1 MQRRTFLK
9 SSSAVA
15 SASAW
20 ACTTRSGP
28 SEGIQRVLLTSADH
42 PLPTI
47 LADSL
52 GATYEILLTSREEVD
67 SAHPFQRSDL
77 SHGESTNRLV
87 AGIDAI
93 VHVAE
98 PLPDEGLH
106 QQIDHLTRRTYN
118 LLWAATNGGVQRVV
132 YLSTLEVMA
141 AYDPNF
147 IVNESWQPLPTLTA
161 PSLPKHL
168 GEYTC
173 REFAR
178 IGKLGKLAVVVL
190 RLGKV
195 VAASEMR
202 GRSFDPMSVAED
214 DVGRL
219 ALQTERDTAFA
230 LSPSQ
235 TGFSARSRTPPPAS
249 RTGQSYT
256 SHPTRKGLALIPSAP
271 TGFSATSRST
281 TGRSVGV
288 VL

>member
-9 SSSAVA
+9 SSAAVA

-28 SEGIQRVLLTSADH
+28 SEGIQRVLVTSADH
-42 PLPTI
+42 PLATI

-87 AGIDAI
+87 EGIDAI

-178 IGKLGKLAVVVL
+178 IGKLAVVVL

-214 DVGRL
+214 DVAQAVRL
-219 ALQTERDTAFA
+219 ALQTEIEDTASS
-230 LSPSQ
+230 LSHWSVLHI
-235 TGFSARSRTPPPAS
+235 SSDSERARFDSERAN
-249 RTGQSYT
+249 R
-256 SHPTRKGLALIPSAP
+256 
-271 TGFSATSRST
+271 
-281 TGRSVGV
+281 
-288 VL
+288 VLGYQPIHNG